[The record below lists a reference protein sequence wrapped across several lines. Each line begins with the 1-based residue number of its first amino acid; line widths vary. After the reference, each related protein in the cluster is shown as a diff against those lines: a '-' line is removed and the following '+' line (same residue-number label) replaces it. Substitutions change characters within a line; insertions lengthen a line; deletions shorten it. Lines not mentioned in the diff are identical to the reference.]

1 MGSGAAVGGGEVRR
15 DPRGPEG
22 RAWVM
27 WVLAPG
33 GQEEPTSSKDVLC
46 FCRMMLEAVSHFL
59 GPSPCGRGW
68 RGGGV
73 AGERNLVGRHTENG
87 MDDAS
92 SSHKQSSSTRPLAVP
107 C

>member
-46 FCRMMLEAVSHFL
+46 FCCMMLEAVSHFL

-68 RGGGV
+68 RGGGM
-73 AGERNLVGRHTENG
+73 GERNLVGRHTENG